1 MLTSAFVGMATRK
14 IKVGP
19 IALLLPLYD
28 PIRLA
33 EDSSYLNIVLNG
45 RLRICFAAGY
55 NPADLSLFEV
65 NRGHLKNL
73 FASTLR
79 TVYRCWSES
88 SSRSDRSDRLLSV
101 TPKPATPIPIL
112 IGTWSHGGL
121 KRALGSSGGWV
132 CSTFVPMGHVER
144 LLAYFRRHSKG
155 ENKKPYAA
163 CIRETWVDTN
173 RKRALSVACKHHGR
187 IHKSLLNSGNYPWR
201 YPRGRIED
209 YVTDNMIVGDVDD
222 CIEQVRKLR
231 AIGFDEVIC
240 RFRQTD
246 GPDIGKTV
254 DSLKLFGSQII
265 PVFRR
270 MRR

>member
-1 MLTSAFVGMATRK
+1 MNFGILSRTDYSFGGWSRSSPHNLARCHSELLREAREAEEGGFFSFGVSEHHRTAGGYWSSPMLTSAFVGMATRK

-173 RKRALSVACKHHGR
+173 RKRALSVA
-187 IHKSLLNSGNYPWR
+187 
-201 YPRGRIED
+201 
-209 YVTDNMIVGDVDD
+209 
-222 CIEQVRKLR
+222 
-231 AIGFDEVIC
+231 
-240 RFRQTD
+240 
-246 GPDIGKTV
+246 
-254 DSLKLFGSQII
+254 
-265 PVFRR
+265 
-270 MRR
+270 